1 MAAPTCAH
9 HLRGKDSVVRQ
20 IHLPSGQRERES
32 HFLSWYL
39 VEDSLVSDQPSPGP
53 DVNFHGVSQVWNEK
67 LEGEKQGRT
76 GSEDSC
82 GWSLKEIWAEKQ
94 EKCQVLR
101 KSRLKTSGLS
111 TIMFFDN

>member
-9 HLRGKDSVVRQ
+9 HLRGKDIVVRQ

-32 HFLSWYL
+32 HFLSSYL
-39 VEDSLVSDQPSPGP
+39 VEDSRVRDQPSPVP

-67 LEGEKQGRT
+67 LEGEEQGRT

-82 GWSLKEIWAEKQ
+82 GWSLREIRAKKQESLQEKQ
-94 EKCQVLR
+94 TEVQWPLDNNVL
-101 KSRLKTSGLS
+101 
-111 TIMFFDN
+111 